1 MTDRSQ
7 MHNPPAADLAAAQ
20 TEIDRLR
27 RAERRKDEFLGQL
40 AHEVGNILVPLPLA
54 LEILKQ
60 PSLTPSTI
68 ERVREI
74 LQDQTVYIHRLISLL
89 RNVSRLT
96 RGIELK
102 RREVEFQPIAER
114 AVAAVRPQAETRQ
127 HQLTVSLPTDPV
139 WLSADPERLEQAII
153 QVLDNAI
160 ENSEPGGKI
169 ALSATQENGALVIR
183 VEDNGTGIAPEL
195 LPHVF
200 EPFVRRDPTLD
211 WMAGRVGIGL
221 ALVRQY
227 IELHG
232 GAVAAESPG
241 ESQGSTF
248 TIRLPLTQEPGPA
261 PPAR

>member
-1 MTDRSQ
+1 MTDRPDT
-7 MHNPPAADLAAAQ
+7 HDPAAASLSAAQ
-20 TEIDRLR
+20 AEIERLR

-60 PSLTPSTI
+60 PSLTANTI

-102 RREVEFQPIAER
+102 RRDFEFQPIAER
-114 AVAAVRPQAETRQ
+114 AIAAVRPRAEARQ
-127 HQLTVSLPTDPV
+127 HELAVSLPPEPV
-139 WLSADPERLEQAII
+139 SLSADSDRLEQAIT

-160 ENSEPGGKI
+160 ENTESGGKI
-169 ALSATQENGALVIR
+169 ALSAARENGDLVIR

-200 EPFVRRDPTLD
+200 EPFVRREPTSD

-232 GAVAAESPG
+232 GAVTVESPG
-241 ESQGSTF
+241 EGRGSTF
-248 TIRLPLTQEPGPA
+248 TIRLPLT
-261 PPAR
+261 